1 MRKYPISLMPLI
13 AIILFILI
21 LSSCSF
27 LPVTN
32 NAKSYALIIGINE
45 YPAPNTL
52 SWCVNDANGMEDALI
67 NNGWEQSQIT
77 KLLDYDA
84 TKENI
89 KTQLTDI
96 INKAT
101 SNDYILVFYSGH
113 GVGHSSLIS
122 SPEIQDTNG
131 DEDDGYDEAIVP
143 IDFNGN
149 ISSLIID
156 DELGEIF
163 SQSKTQK
170 GVFIFDSCFSG
181 GFINK
186 SLSDSGLKIRSLTNA
201 KTVGDPTSQDLDIYN
216 IPVLTASSYDEPA
229 GEYDSLK
236 HGVFT
241 YSILKGFENMN
252 ADYNNDGYITVREI
266 FKYAETYTRTLTGD
280 AQHPKLQAP
289 QFFTDILITH

>member
-1 MRKYPISLMPLI
+1 MRKYPISLMLLI
-13 AIILFILI
+13 AIILFIL
-21 LSSCSF
+21 LFSSCSF

-32 NAKSYALIIGINE
+32 NAKSYALIIGINA

-89 KTQLTDI
+89 KTELTDI

-113 GVGHSSLIS
+113 GTQI
-122 SPEIQDTNG
+122 PDTNG
-131 DEDDGYDEAIVP
+131 DETDGYDEAIVP
-143 IDFNGN
+143 VDFNGD

-156 DELGEIF
+156 DDLGEIF
-163 SQSKTQK
+163 SHSKTQK

-186 SLSDSGLKIRSLTNA
+186 SLTNSGLKVRSLTNA
-201 KTVGDPTSQDLDIYN
+201 KAVGDPTSQDLDIYN
-216 IPVLTASSYDEPA
+216 IPVLTASSFDEPA

-266 FKYAETYTRTLTGD
+266 FKYAETYTRTLTD
-280 AQHPKLQAP
+280 DDQHPELQAP